1 MPKISVKI
9 PDSDTGIYTSDV
21 PVNISVS
28 DDVQGGVS
36 SGIKSVTYRVAE
48 LGETTQEGSLYEYT
62 GTAKSISG
70 LKKELSTGIVVN
82 TAFNNSNDVQIR

>member
-36 SGIKSVTYRVAE
+36 SGIRV
-48 LGETTQEGSLYEYT
+48 
-62 GTAKSISG
+62 
-70 LKKELSTGIVVN
+70 
-82 TAFNNSNDVQIR
+82 